1 MKNLKKLLFCYG
13 IFLHFHLKPESE
25 IELLDQKIKN
35 IEALVV
41 SMSQNMALQQDIVHL
56 LQKQIQLNIAFT
68 EDEEVFSE
76 DHSNDDD
83 HRLTLRIPK
92 SLMAKI
98 DVKRK
103 QRIGKI
109 SRNLW
114 ILETLAEAT
123 KK

>member
-1 MKNLKKLLFCYG
+1 MAIKELKKAIKTSPFDLEKNVENFIAKGGALPEE
-13 IFLHFHLKPESE
+13 IF
-25 IELLDQKIKN
+25 
-35 IEALVV
+35 EA
-41 SMSQNMALQQDIVHL
+41 
-56 LQKQIQLNIAFT
+56 
-68 EDEEVFSE
+68 
-76 DHSNDDD
+76 DDD

-114 ILETLAEAT
+114 ILETLDRAT
-123 KK
+123 RK